1 MVVSTECFPGS
12 SVIPRS
18 ERSPGEGI
26 GYPLQYS
33 WASLVAQTV
42 KNPPAMQE
50 TWVQSLCWE
59 DPWRREKLP
68 TSACLWGEFHG
79 QEEPHRQATVHGVSK
94 SLTRLSDFHKVRIWT
109 LGYLLLHWFIP
120 LCSSPLLESHGK
132 TGWQFMR
139 DCERG
144 KTILGLK
151 EELEMKAWPG
161 KATIC
166 GQSHPMTHR
175 LLSCSPVLI

>member
-1 MVVSTECFPGS
+1 M
-12 SVIPRS
+12 

-109 LGYLLLHWFIP
+109 LGYLLCTGLFHCVP
-120 LCSSPLLESHGK
+120 LPCLSHMGRQDGSS
-132 TGWQFMR
+132 
-139 DCERG
+139 
-144 KTILGLK
+144 
-151 EELEMKAWPG
+151 
-161 KATIC
+161 
-166 GQSHPMTHR
+166 
-175 LLSCSPVLI
+175 